1 MQQAAKSLFGVH
13 DSHVSSIPEG
23 GHGSIRMVD
32 PQATQIQSTRINLSG
47 TMDLQ
52 RDTTVADAVQSA
64 LSSDPGRCGTYST
77 VSRPG
82 RATISRSSTAPTSNV
97 SIPLTRCVCRCVGHH
112 KQTNR

>member
-32 PQATQIQSTRINLSG
+32 PQANQIQSTRINLSG

-64 LSSDPGRCGTYST
+64 LSSDAGRCGAYST

-82 RATISRSSTAPTSNV
+82 RATIRLTVWGAERHNYCKCFRLRWWRKWDISSKN
-97 SIPLTRCVCRCVGHH
+97 
-112 KQTNR
+112 